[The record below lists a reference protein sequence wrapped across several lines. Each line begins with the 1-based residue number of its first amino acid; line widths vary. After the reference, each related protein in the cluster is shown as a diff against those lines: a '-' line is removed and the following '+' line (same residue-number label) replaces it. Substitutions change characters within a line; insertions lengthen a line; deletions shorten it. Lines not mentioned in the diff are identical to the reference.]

1 MSTQTQ
7 PNTLIAFDPGYD
19 RLGVAIISGTAH
31 EPVCVFSTCV
41 QTDKKDPHHIR
52 LATIHTA
59 VSELLNTYNPKAL
72 ALETLY
78 FAKNTTTALKVAE
91 VRGLLLTLA
100 GVNNLEV
107 LEHTPQQVK
116 LAVTGYG
123 SATKTD
129 VMRMTQRLFP
139 SISKKALDDEYDA
152 IAVGLCA
159 LVSRKT
165 HG

>member
-19 RLGVAIISGTAH
+19 RLGVSVFSGTAH
-31 EPVCVFSTCV
+31 NPNLLFSTCIT
-41 QTDKKDPHHIR
+41 TDKKDAHHVR
-52 LATIHTA
+52 LGVIYKQASTLI
-59 VSELLNTYNPKAL
+59 ETYSPTGL

-78 FAKNTTTALKVAE
+78 FAQNTTTALKVAE
-91 VRGLLLTLA
+91 VRGVLLGLA
-100 GVNNLEV
+100 GFHNLEV
-107 LEHTPQQVK
+107 FEHTPQQVK

-123 SATKTD
+123 NAKKNE
-129 VMRMTQRLFP
+129 VIRMTQRLFP

-152 IAVGLCA
+152 VAVGLCA

-165 HG
+165 QR